1 MSACEHGRRLDAY
14 HDGEMS
20 PEERRRFEVHLRE
33 CPACADELE
42 RLRALSRI
50 LTSASRPA
58 VPKETLA
65 RVHRRVGRSRDRVP
79 VRLVEALTAAAA
91 VVLMV
96 CGWWLWRSGPASD
109 VRTQPAAP
117 WETVALRVRAE
128 EPTGGRSLM
137 FTAWLVEDLRQENG
151 HD

>member
-1 MSACEHGRRLDAY
+1 MSACEHGRRLAAY

-20 PEERRRFEVHLRE
+20 PEERRRLEVHLRE
-33 CPACADELE
+33 CSACAGELQ

-50 LTSASRPA
+50 LTSAPRPTIPA
-58 VPKETLA
+58 ETLN
-65 RVHRRVGRSRDRVP
+65 RLHRRVDRSRDRVP
-79 VRLVEALTAAAA
+79 VRLVETLTAAAA
-91 VVLMV
+91 AVLVV
-96 CGWWLWRSGPASD
+96 CGYWVWQFGAPWDAQTR
-109 VRTQPAAP
+109 PAAP

-137 FTAWLVEDLRQENG
+137 FTAWLVEDLRGGNG